1 MKTNFFTTI
10 TIVATLIFSS
20 SVFAQVD
27 GPILNGVD
35 NTSEYKTIE
44 LINMDKD
51 LSTFAN
57 LLTLSGLNLSLALT
71 TEPHTLLVP
80 NNEAF
85 SKMSIKQFVELT
97 NPKNRAGLA
106 KFMSEYFL
114 TKKYTSR
121 EFKNADVISTGNNT
135 KIQIYQDDYYLS
147 FGGAKVLQA
156 DIKSKNGMIFIV
168 DGFLEPSLY

>member
-1 MKTNFFTTI
+1 MKTNFFTII
-10 TIVATLIFSS
+10 TIVTTFMFSS

-57 LLTLSGLNLSLALT
+57 LLTLSGLNISLALT

-80 NNEAF
+80 TNEAF
-85 SKMSIKQFVELT
+85 
-97 NPKNRAGLA
+97 PKC
-106 KFMSEYFL
+106 
-114 TKKYTSR
+114 
-121 EFKNADVISTGNNT
+121 
-135 KIQIYQDDYYLS
+135 
-147 FGGAKVLQA
+147 
-156 DIKSKNGMIFIV
+156 
-168 DGFLEPSLY
+168 P